1 MKVSARNVFK
11 GTISALTEGA
21 VNAEVVLDLPGGDS
35 LVAVVTLQSVKSLGL
50 AVGKDAIALV
60 KAPWV
65 MLMTDGSDIRLSARN
80 CLNGTV
86 VSVDAGA
93 VNSEVVIELPGGAK
107 VTSVVTREA
116 VAELGLT
123 KGVSATA
130 VIKASHVI
138 LGVPA

>member
-1 MKVSARNVFK
+1 MA
-11 GTISALTEGA
+11 
-21 VNAEVVLDLPGGDS
+21 
-35 LVAVVTLQSVKSLGL
+35 
-50 AVGKDAIALV
+50 
-60 KAPWV
+60 
-65 MLMTDGSDIRLSARN
+65 
-80 CLNGTV
+80 
-86 VSVDAGA
+86 SVDAGA

-116 VAELGLT
+116 VAELGLA